1 MKATYPVLEIA
12 DVADLSSLYHP
23 LVVLLVLDR
32 RSTFGGLPFFFGG
45 GGQVPFLLE
54 VLERIYGSPSWQDFG
69 EVFLTTTDEEHVL

>member
-32 RSTFGGLPFFFGG
+32 RSTFGRGRARPPGAGRAGSLSSRSLGADLRVAILAGL
-45 GGQVPFLLE
+45 
-54 VLERIYGSPSWQDFG
+54 W
-69 EVFLTTTDEEHVL
+69 